1 MSLCIFCEI
10 ANKKMAADAVYENS
24 DFVVLND
31 INPKAPVH
39 LVLLPRKHINSI
51 NEITDDD
58 KNLLWDLFSLAKKMA
73 KEKNTETG
81 YKLSFNVGRK
91 GGQVIDHLHLHLLG
105 GY

>member
-1 MSLCIFCEI
+1 MDLCIFCEI
-10 ANKKMAADAVYENS
+10 ANKKMKADVVYENS

-39 LVLLPRKHINSI
+39 LVLLPKKHIDSVNEI
-51 NEITDDD
+51 NEDD
-58 KNLLWDLFSLAKKMA
+58 KDLLWDLFSLAKKMA
-73 KEKNTETG
+73 KEKNTEKG
-81 YKLSFNVGRK
+81 YKLAFNIGRK